1 VEALRRSKEGK
12 SWLFLL
18 NHTGSKVQIPI
29 ENAGRDLLT
38 GEAVNNSISMETNSV
53 VVLELDNKLT
63 QKH

>member
-1 VEALRRSKEGK
+1 
-12 SWLFLL
+12 LFLL